1 MAQAAPRTSQQREL
15 AQTLMIGMSV
25 LLIGSMIWAFNTL
38 GKPWDAAGQRPM
50 PTWFGINTV
59 TSQMSDG
66 HMLTVKLNLQLK
78 GAEDS
83 ESLRPHEGA
92 FKMLVQEVA
101 AEMSRSELKEVDGIK
116 HYGLALKDAMNGYL
130 REQQRPER
138 IKAVAFEDLV
148 LMR

>member
-1 MAQAAPRTSQQREL
+1 MAQAAPRASQQRDL

-25 LLIGSMIWAFNTL
+25 LLIGSMIWAFNNL
-38 GKPWDAAGQRPM
+38 GKPWGTDAQPPM
-50 PTWFGINTV
+50 PTWFGIQTV

-66 HMLTVKLNLQLK
+66 RTVSVKIKLQLK

-83 ESLRPHEGA
+83 EALRPHEGA
-92 FKMLVQEVA
+92 FKVLVQEVA
-101 AEMSRSELKEVDGIK
+101 AEISRSELKEADGIK
-116 HYGLALKDAMNGYL
+116 HYGLALKEAMNGYL

-148 LMR
+148 LMP